1 MTLQISRSK
10 PSKKNDG
17 LTDWWSTLV
26 RMPLLDELSH
36 KNIHRMLKGLDP
48 FSLLQ
53 EVRVVVELAS
63 GNSSDDLWR
72 KARGPGG
79 YRGKV

>member
-1 MTLQISRSK
+1 MLQISQSK
-10 PSKKNDG
+10 SSKKNNR

-26 RMPLLDELSH
+26 QMPLLDKLSH
-36 KNIHRMLKGLDP
+36 KNIHRMLKGLNP

-53 EVRVVVELAS
+53 EVRVVVELTS
-63 GNSSDDLWR
+63 GNSSDDLWQ